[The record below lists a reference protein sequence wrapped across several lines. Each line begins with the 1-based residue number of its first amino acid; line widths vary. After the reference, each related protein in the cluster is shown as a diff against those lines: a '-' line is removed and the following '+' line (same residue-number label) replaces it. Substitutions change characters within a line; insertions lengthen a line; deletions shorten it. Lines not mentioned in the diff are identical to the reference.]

1 MAVPRADAHGTGKGQ
16 PARVRLAVVIVHY
29 NTSGDLARCLESLA
43 AYPPAAPHRVV
54 IVDNASRDEG
64 LAAVHARF
72 PDCRWIFNTENAGY
86 ARGCNRGMAEVEAE
100 YYLVLNPDI
109 VVQPGALDRLLEFAD
124 AHPRAGLVGPQLLNE
139 DGTLQESCRRFY
151 TLRTLILRRT
161 ILGKLFPD
169 SRTVQRHLMR
179 DFDHR
184 SSRPVDWILGG
195 CVLAR
200 RTALDRCGPMD
211 ERFFL
216 YFEDVDWCYRMW
228 QAGYEV
234 QYTPDARFVHRHRR
248 ASARGR
254 FGRSWWLHLG
264 SLISFYE
271 KWGMFVWLLK
281 KWRDP
286 LLAQL
291 LWVLDMA
298 GLGAAFAGAYAL
310 RQAAGRWF
318 AEPLFPF
325 REYAPLLAFA
335 ALLATVT
342 FLLTGRYRTDGRD
355 RARSLGEHL
364 QQVGVVAVLLLAAT
378 YLGHLD
384 VVSRAVL
391 LLFIP
396 LLGLATFAGDRLVRR
411 ARRRL
416 VRGRLTLERTLLAG
430 APARVGAWLAGQRLA
445 PGGSLDVAGY
455 VAEPPVG
462 AGLPALG
469 GGDVPWLGRPTEI
482 PEIVRRYRVSQVVFW
497 EEPGPRSPAQWA
509 VLATLR
515 RQRIRLRWPAEAAW
529 LAEAG
534 DHVETFGN
542 ELSAVHLSGGKLS
555 LATGGYRAAGLLAG
569 LALWTLAAPGWLWLR
584 VAARRR
590 GGAWFAPVA
599 LSDLWGHDPVLTLA
613 IDRGGRVLPLP
624 WQWKLAGPLATGTIA
639 LAGPRPQTGGRRDA
653 PRSPAEVLEFWKNVP
668 QAPGLTGPW
677 ANTPSGGPPGRAA
690 RLRQLWRDPG
700 GFGHLGPAR
709 ETTQSPAAAGRQPQ
723 EEGS

>member
-1 MAVPRADAHGTGKGQ
+1 MAAARDAAGEAKL
-16 PARVRLAVVIVHY
+16 RLAVVIVHY

-43 AYPPAAPHRVV
+43 AYPPAVRFEVV
-54 IVDNASRDEG
+54 VVDNASRDEG
-64 LAAVHARF
+64 LAAVHERF
-72 PDCRWIFNTENAGY
+72 PACRWIFNTENAGY
-86 ARGCNRGMAEVEAE
+86 ARGCNRGMAEVAAD
-100 YYLVLNPDI
+100 YYLILNPDI
-109 VVQPGALDRLLEFAD
+109 VVQPGALDHLLEFAD

-139 DGTLQESCRRFY
+139 DGSLQESCRRFY
-151 TLRTLILRRT
+151 TFRTLLLRRT
-161 ILGKLFPD
+161 VLGRLFPD

-184 SSRPVDWILGG
+184 SSRPVDWVLGG

-200 RTALDRCGPMD
+200 RAAMDRSGPMD

-228 QAGYEV
+228 QAGFEV
-234 QYTPDARFVHRHRR
+234 QYTPDARFIHRHRR

-291 LWVLDMA
+291 LWLLDMA
-298 GLGAAFAGAYAL
+298 GLGAAFAGAYGL
-310 RQAAGRWF
+310 RQAVGDWF

-325 REYAPLLAFA
+325 GEYLPLLAFA

-342 FLLTGRYRTDGRD
+342 FLFTGRYRSDGRD
-355 RARSLGEHL
+355 RGRSLGEHL
-364 QQVGVVAVLLLAAT
+364 RQVGVVAVLLLAAT

-396 LLGLATFAGDRLVRR
+396 LLGLLTFAGDRLVRR
-411 ARRRL
+411 SRRRL
-416 VRGRLTLERTLLAG
+416 ERGRFTLERTLLAG
-430 APARVGAWLAGQRLA
+430 PPARVTAWLASVRDPVRRGI
-445 PGGSLDVAGY
+445 DVAGY
-455 VAEPPVG
+455 VAEPPGG

-469 GGDVPWLGRPTEI
+469 GGEVPWLGRPGEI

-497 EEPGPRSPAQWA
+497 EEAGPRSPADWA

-515 RQRIRLRWPAEAAW
+515 RERIRLRWPLDAAW
-529 LAEAG
+529 LAVAG
-534 DHVETFGN
+534 DHVETFGDD
-542 ELSAVHLSGGKLS
+542 LSAVHVPGNASPLAGLGARLGGI
-555 LATGGYRAAGLLAG
+555 AAGLTLG
-569 LALWTLAAPGWLWLR
+569 LVAAPAWLWLR
-584 VAARRR
+584 SIVLGR
-590 GGAWFAPVA
+590 GGAVLVPVA
-599 LSDLWGHDPVLTLA
+599 LSDQWGHDPVLTLA
-613 IDRGGRVLPLP
+613 VDRSGRVMPLYR
-624 WQWKLAGPLATGTIA
+624 QWKLAGA
-639 LAGPRPQTGGRRDA
+639 LVVGQVAVSGPRPQTGGRRET
-653 PRSPAEVLEFWKNVP
+653 PQSPAAVLAFWKDVP
-668 QAPGLTGPW
+668 RAPGLTGPW
-677 ANTPSGGPPGRAA
+677 AAAPAGRQPGFAA
-690 RLRQLWRDPG
+690 RFRQLWRDPG
-700 GFGHLGPAR
+700 GFGQLAPSR
-709 ETTQSPAAAGRQPQ
+709 TTTPVPAAADRRPQ

>member
-1 MAVPRADAHGTGKGQ
+1 MAAPQAGAHGERTGGSV
-16 PARVRLAVVIVHY
+16 RSRLAVVIVHY
-29 NTSGDLARCLESLA
+29 NTSGDLGRCLESLA
-43 AYPPAAPHRVV
+43 AYPPAACHRVV
-54 IVDNASRDEG
+54 VVDNASRDEG

-72 PDCRWIFNTENAGY
+72 PDCRWVFNTENAGY

-100 YYLVLNPDI
+100 YYLILNPDI

-139 DGTLQESCRRFY
+139 DGSLQESCRRFY
-151 TLRTLILRRT
+151 TLRTLLLRRT
-161 ILGKLFPD
+161 ILGRLFPD
-169 SRTVQRHLMR
+169 SLTVQRHLMR

-184 SSRPVDWILGG
+184 SSRPVDWVLGG

-200 RTALDRCGPMD
+200 RAALDRCGPMD

-234 QYTPDARFVHRHRR
+234 QYTPDARFIHRHRR

-254 FGRSWWLHLG
+254 FGRTWWLHLG

-298 GLGAAFAGAYAL
+298 GLGAAFVGAYTL
-310 RQAAGRWF
+310 RQAAGAWF
-318 AEPLFPF
+318 SEPLFPF
-325 REYAPLLAFA
+325 GEYLPLLAFA
-335 ALLATVT
+335 ALLASVT

-396 LLGLATFAGDRLVRR
+396 LLALATFAGDRLVRR
-411 ARRRL
+411 TRRRL
-416 VRGRLTLERTLLAG
+416 VRGHLTLERTLLVG
-430 APARVGAWLAGQRLA
+430 SPARVGAGLAGLRGV
-445 PGGSLDVAGY
+445 PGRGLDVAGY
-455 VAEPPVG
+455 AAEPPAG

-469 GGDVPWLGRPTEI
+469 GGDVPWLGHPGEI
-482 PEIVRRYRVSQVVFW
+482 PEIVRRYRISQVVFW
-497 EEPGPRSPAQWA
+497 DEPGPRSPAEWA

-515 RQRIRLRWPAEAAW
+515 RQRIRLRWPSAAAW

-534 DHVETFGN
+534 DHVETFGTD
-542 ELSAVHLSGGKLS
+542 LSAVHLSGGRRP
-555 LATGGYRAAGLLAG
+555 LAGVARRLGGLTSG
-569 LALWTLAAPGWLWLR
+569 LALGLLSAPARPWLR
-584 VAARRR
+584 LAARRR
-590 GGAWFAPVA
+590 GSAFVPVA
-599 LSDLWGHDPVLTLA
+599 LSDLWGHDPVLELA
-613 IDRGGRVLPLP
+613 VDARGHVLPLP
-624 WQWKLAGPLATGTIA
+624 WQCKLAGPLAAGSIV
-639 LAGPRPQTGGRRDA
+639 LSGPRPQTGGRREA
-653 PRSPAEVLEFWKNVP
+653 PRDQAEVLEFWKDEPRV
-668 QAPGLTGPW
+668 PGLTGPW
-677 ANTPSGGPPGRAA
+677 AAGPAGRRPGLAA
-690 RLRQLWRDPG
+690 KLRQLWRDPG
-700 GFGHLGPAR
+700 GFGQLVTAGQMPPTTSTAAR
-709 ETTQSPAAAGRQPQ
+709 PPQ

>member
-1 MAVPRADAHGTGKGQ
+1 MTGPRASAE
-16 PARVRLAVVIVHY
+16 PAKFKLAVVIVHY
-29 NTSGDLARCLESLA
+29 NTSDDLARCLESLT
-43 AYPPAAPHRVV
+43 AYPPAARHRVAV
-54 IVDNASRDEG
+54 VDNASRDEG
-64 LAAVHARF
+64 LAAVHQRF
-72 PDCRWIFNTENAGY
+72 PDCQWIFNAENTGY
-86 ARGCNRGMAEVEAE
+86 ARGCNRGMAAVTAD
-100 YYLVLNPDI
+100 YYLILNPDI

-139 DGTLQESCRRFY
+139 DGSLQDSCRRFY
-151 TLRTLILRRT
+151 TLRTLLLRRT
-161 ILGKLFPD
+161 VLGRIFPN

-184 SSRPVDWILGG
+184 SSRPVDWVLGG

-200 RTALDRCGPMD
+200 RSALDRCGAMD

-228 QAGYEV
+228 QAGFEV

-291 LWVLDMA
+291 LWLLDML
-298 GLGAAFAGAYAL
+298 GLGAAFAGAYRL
-310 RQAAGRWF
+310 RQAAGSWF
-318 AEPLFPF
+318 SEPLFPF
-325 REYAPLLAFA
+325 GEYLPLLGFA

-342 FLLTGRYRTDGRD
+342 FLLTGRYRSDGRD
-355 RARSLGEHL
+355 RLRGLGEHL

-396 LLGLATFAGDRLVRR
+396 LLGIATFAGDRLVRR

-416 VRGRLTLERTLLAG
+416 ERGRLTLERTLLCG
-430 APARVGAWLAGQRLA
+430 PPARVGAWLAGLREPA
-445 PGGSLDVAGY
+445 RAGIDVAGY
-455 VAEPPVG
+455 VAEPPAG

-469 GGDVPWLGRPTEI
+469 GGDVPWLGRPGEI

-497 EEPGPRSPAQWA
+497 DEAGPRSPAEWA

-515 RQRIRLRWPAEAAW
+515 RQRIRLRWPLGAAW
-529 LAEAG
+529 LAAAG
-534 DHVETFGN
+534 DRVETFGE
-542 ELSAVHLSGGKLS
+542 ELSAVHVPGGTLTPAALGRR
-555 LATGGYRAAGLLAG
+555 LAGFLAG
-569 LALWTLAAPGWLWLR
+569 LGLAVLAAPGWLWLR
-584 VAARRR
+584 GVRLRR
-590 GGAWFAPVA
+590 GSARLTPVP

-613 IDRGGRVLPLP
+613 VDAGGRVLPLP
-624 WQWKLAGPLATGTIA
+624 WQWRLAGPLLGGTVA
-639 LAGPRPQTGGRRDA
+639 LSGPRPQTGGRREA
-653 PRSPAEVLEFWKNVP
+653 PRDPEAVLGFWTSVP
-668 QAPGLTGPW
+668 RAPGLTGPW
-677 ANTPSGGPPGRAA
+677 AATAPGRPAGA
-690 RLRQLWRDPG
+690 LAKFRQLWRDPG
-700 GFGHLGPAR
+700 GFGLLGTAEPAG
-709 ETTQSPAAAGRQPQ
+709 AATATGPRP
-723 EEGS
+723 

>member
-1 MAVPRADAHGTGKGQ
+1 MDAPRAAAHGPRQTR
-16 PARVRLAVVIVHY
+16 PASPRVAVIIVHY
-29 NTSGDLARCLESLA
+29 NTSADLGRCLESLA
-43 AYPPAAPHRVV
+43 AYPPSAPHRVV

-72 PDCRWIFNTENAGY
+72 PDCHWIFNQENVGY

-124 AHPRAGLVGPQLLNE
+124 THPRAGLVGPQLLNE

-151 TLRTLILRRT
+151 TLRTLLLRRT

-184 SSRPVDWILGG
+184 SSRPVDWVLGG

-291 LWVLDMA
+291 LWVLDLV
-298 GLGAAFAGAYAL
+298 GLVAAFAGAYAL
-310 RQAAGRWF
+310 RQASGRWF

-325 REYAPLLAFA
+325 GEYVPLLAFA
-335 ALLATVT
+335 ALLASIT
-342 FLLTGRYRTDGRD
+342 FLLTGRYRADGRD

-411 ARRRL
+411 VRRRL
-416 VRGRLTLERTLLAG
+416 VRGRLTLERTLLVG
-430 APARVGAWLAGQRLA
+430 LPARIGAGLAGLREA
-445 PGGSLDVAGY
+445 PGGGLDVVGY
-455 VAEPPVG
+455 VAEPPAG

-469 GGDVPWLGRPTEI
+469 GGEVPWLGCPDEI

-497 EEPGPRSPAQWA
+497 EESGPRSPARWA

-515 RQRIRLRWPAEAAW
+515 RQRIRLRWPVEAAW

-534 DHVETFGN
+534 DHVETFGS
-542 ELSAVHLSGGKLS
+542 ELSAVHHSAGRSPQAGVGRRLGGV
-555 LATGGYRAAGLLAG
+555 AAG
-569 LALWTLAAPGWLWLR
+569 LALWILAAPGWLWLR
-584 VAARRR
+584 SASRR
-590 GGAWFAPVA
+590 GRGAGFASVA
-599 LSDLWGHDPVLTLA
+599 LSDIWGHDPELTLA
-613 IDRGGRVLPLP
+613 VDDGGRVLPLG
-624 WQWKLAGPLATGTIA
+624 WQWKLAGPLLTGAIA
-639 LAGPRPQTGGRRDA
+639 LVGPRPQTGGRREA
-653 PRSPAEVLEFWKNVP
+653 PRTPTEVLEFWKTVP
-668 QAPGLTGPW
+668 RAPGLTGPW
-677 ANTPSGGPPGRAA
+677 AVVPEGGGPGRSTMF
-690 RLRQLWRDPG
+690 RQLWRDPG
-700 GFGHLGPAR
+700 GFGHLASGR
-709 ETTQSPAAAGRQPQ
+709 ETTPIPAATERSPQ

>member
-1 MAVPRADAHGTGKGQ
+1 MAAARDEDLGPAAGK
-16 PARVRLAVVIVHY
+16 PPRVRLGVVIVHY
-29 NTSGDLARCLESLA
+29 NTSEDLGRCLESLA
-43 AYPPAAPHRVV
+43 NCPPSASHRVV
-54 IVDNASRDEG
+54 VVDNASRDEG
-64 LAAVHARF
+64 LAAVQARF
-72 PDCRWIFNTENAGY
+72 PDCAWILNAENTGY
-86 ARGCNRGMAEVEAE
+86 ARGCNRGLAEVEAD

-109 VVQPGALDRLLEFAD
+109 VVQPGALDRLLAFAD
-124 AHPRAGLVGPQLLNE
+124 AHPRAGLIGPQLLNE

-151 TLRTLILRRT
+151 TLRTLLLRRT
-161 ILGKLFPD
+161 FLGRLFPD

-184 SSRPVDWILGG
+184 SSRPVDWVLGG

-200 RTALDRCGPMD
+200 RSALDRCGPMD

-234 QYTPDARFVHRHRR
+234 QYTPDAKFVHRHRR

-310 RQAAGRWF
+310 RQAAGDWF

-325 REYAPLLAFA
+325 AEYLPLLAFA
-335 ALLATVT
+335 ALLASVT

-396 LLGLATFAGDRLVRR
+396 LLALATFAGDRLVRR

-430 APARVGAWLAGQRLA
+430 EPARVAAGLAGLRGA
-445 PGGSLDVAGY
+445 PGGGLDVAGY
-455 VAEPPVG
+455 VAEPPAG
-462 AGLPALG
+462 AALPALG
-469 GGDVPWLGRPTEI
+469 DGEVPWLGRPDEI
-482 PEIVRRYRVSQVVFW
+482 PEIVRRYRISQVVFW
-497 EEPGPRSPAQWA
+497 DDPAPRTPAEWG

-515 RQRIRLRWPAEAAW
+515 RQRIRLRWPGAVAW

-534 DHVETFGN
+534 DHVETFGS
-542 ELSAVHLSGGKLS
+542 ELSAVHLSGGRAP
-555 LATGGYRAAGLLAG
+555 LAGAGRRLAGAGTGLLLG
-569 LALWTLAAPGWLWLR
+569 LLAAPGWLWHR
-584 VAARRR
+584 GRARRGH
-590 GGAWFAPVA
+590 GGFAPVA
-599 LSDLWGHDPVLTLA
+599 LSDIWGHDPVLTLA
-613 IDRGGRVLPLP
+613 VDGDGRVLPLP
-624 WQWKLAGPLATGTIA
+624 WQWKLARPLAAGAIA
-639 LAGPRPQTGGRRDA
+639 LTGPRPQTGGRREA
-653 PRSPAEVLEFWKNVP
+653 PRTPAEVLDFWKSLP
-668 QAPGLTGPW
+668 QAPGLTGDW
-677 ANTPSGGPPGRAA
+677 AAAPAGSAPGRAA
-690 RLRQLWRDPG
+690 RFRQLWRDPG
-700 GFGHLGPAR
+700 GFGRLVPAR
-709 ETTQSPAAAGRQPQ
+709 ETTPSPAASGRPPQ